1 MLKQGLTVFQN
12 SFIYQTDEFA
22 IKGEECDPKKD
33 VCKKSHQSCRDED
46 GDGYWH
52 CTCDEGFW
60 VQNQDDGHC
69 VKSKLITLLDPKGMG
84 GWHSA

>member
-22 IKGEECDPKKD
+22 IKGEECDPKKGE
-33 VCKKSHQSCRDED
+33 CKKSHQSCRDED

-52 CTCDEGFW
+52 WLLTLTLNMWGF
-60 VQNQDDGHC
+60 
-69 VKSKLITLLDPKGMG
+69 TLKFIFISFLANSTLHLDFLQKT
-84 GWHSA
+84 